1 MYYCP
6 RVCAV
11 CCIVYLL
18 CIIGK
23 YLLTFDSIKLDV
35 SSDTFF
41 GHEKIRKFITVKTLF
56 IFFTFYICSI
66 VSCCCSAHSTV
77 IKFIVYYW

>member
-23 YLLTFDSIKLDV
+23 YLLTFHSIKLDL
-35 SSDTFF
+35 SSATIF
-41 GHEKIRKFITVKTLF
+41 GHEKLRKFLLSKHYLF
-56 IFFTFYICSI
+56 LVIFTFAALYRVVVLRIQL
-66 VSCCCSAHSTV
+66 
-77 IKFIVYYW
+77 